1 MLILFYQNWKIIL
14 INYIG
19 LEIYPT
25 RVYNK
30 IDKLERKYMMD
41 NCCRTKN
48 TPRDEELNK
57 NLISRLNRIEGQ
69 IKGIKK
75 MLEDNRY
82 CGDILIQVSAV
93 EKGLENFGYII
104 LQNHMDTCMT
114 EEIKAGN
121 TEITKEA
128 IELIKYLK

>member
-1 MLILFYQNWKIIL
+1 
-14 INYIG
+14 
-19 LEIYPT
+19 
-25 RVYNK
+25 
-30 IDKLERKYMMD
+30 MD

-48 TPRDEELNK
+48 TPRDEEINK

>member
-1 MLILFYQNWKIIL
+1 MTK
-14 INYIG
+14 
-19 LEIYPT
+19 E
-25 RVYNK
+25 
-30 IDKLERKYMMD
+30 
-41 NCCRTKN
+41 CCRKKN
-48 TPRDEELNK
+48 TPRDKEMNK
-57 NLISRLNRIEGQ
+57 ALISRLNKIEGQ

-93 EKGLENFGYII
+93 EKGLENFGYVI

-114 EEIKAGN
+114 EEIKSGN